1 MVGML
6 RSFHVLASPLCSMCE
21 RIENTMWLPSIAS
34 AIFAIQYVLVVSLVA
49 MPEVLLNGD
58 DKDEDHSWNYSVAR
72 AIA

>member
-1 MVGML
+1 
-6 RSFHVLASPLCSMCE
+6 
-21 RIENTMWLPSIAS
+21 MWLPSIVS